1 MTTENTNGEIFQ
13 KIDGNNTDHFEINET
28 DTSINIETDVHEKL
42 YKSLY
47 WVKAVRRT
55 LIGVIAL

>member
-1 MTTENTNGEIFQ
+1 MKRKRNKNYDNRKYKWRKLS

-47 WVKAVRRT
+47 WVKVVR
-55 LIGVIAL
+55 